1 VTGPVDLD
9 QIHLENVE
17 MLGTIRDKNGEI
29 TSRRKAISTARHRKK
44 TLQEVLRQE
53 DKRTVELVKMN
64 E

>member
-29 TSRRKAISTARHRKK
+29 TSRRKAI
-44 TLQEVLRQE
+44 
-53 DKRTVELVKMN
+53 
-64 E
+64 